1 MLRPNVS
8 HCVQENEVHYNP
20 LVDPR
25 LILKYNVADASN
37 PTELYRYFEGE
48 STAALLF
55 DNVEIDGVNVSIA
68 DLDAAEGMYQ
78 LSVGEHTVKYTLKD
92 ETSIE
97 GGTFWR
103 VENISTV
110 SIPNSVTTIGERA
123 FSRCSS
129 LTSITIP
136 NSVTSIGNYA
146 FSVSGLTS
154 ITIPESVT
162 YIGGY
167 AFEYCSRLTSIEIPN
182 SFTGIV
188 YGMFSNCSRL
198 TSADIPNSVIYIG
211 DYAFEG
217 CTGLTSITIPNG
229 VSTISDHAFERCT
242 GLTTIDIPNSVTD
255 IGKYAFNGCTGLTS
269 ITISNGVSTISDHAF
284 LNCTGLTS
292 ITIPNS
298 VTSIAY
304 CTFENCT
311 GLTSIT
317 IPNSVTSIGSNAFE
331 GCTALTKLL
340 SLATKPPK
348 CGTNALNDINKQNC
362 TLTIPEGTLS
372 KYQAADQWKDFLF
385 IEEKDLSS
393 INTITTDDGTKLEI
407 KETYDLNGH
416 KITGLKRGLNIVKM
430 SDGTAKKIV
439 VK

>member
-1 MLRPNVS
+1 MKQKLFSLLLAIAASVGTMFASTKIGDLYYNLNATK
-8 HCVQENEVHYNP
+8 QTAEV
-20 LVDPR
+20 
-25 LILKYNVADASN
+25 
-37 PTELYRYFEGE
+37 T
-48 STAALLF
+48 
-55 DNVEIDGVNVSIA
+55 
-68 DLDAAEGMYQ
+68 YQ
-78 LSVGEHTVKYTLKD
+78 LRWDANNYSGLITAIIPTSVTYNSTTYSV
-92 ETSIE
+92 TSI
-97 GGTFWR
+97 GD
-103 VENISTV
+103 N
-110 SIPNSVTTIGERA
+110 A
-123 FSRCSS
+123 FAKCTG
-129 LTSITIP
+129 LTSVTIP
-136 NSVTSIGNYA
+136 NSVTSIGMQA
-146 FSVSGLTS
+146 FCDCSGLTS
-154 ITIPESVT
+154 ITIGSGVT
-162 YIGGY
+162 SCGQ
-167 AFEYCSRLTSIEIPN
+167 N
-182 SFTGIV
+182 
-188 YGMFSNCSRL
+188 
-198 TSADIPNSVIYIG
+198 
-211 DYAFEG
+211 
-217 CTGLTSITIPNG
+217 
-229 VSTISDHAFERCT
+229 
-242 GLTTIDIPNSVTD
+242 
-255 IGKYAFNGCTGLTS
+255 AFNGCTSLTAVHISDLAAWCNISCYYGGSSPLECAHNLYLNGELVTDLIIPNGFTSIGGAAFRGCSGLTS
-269 ITISNGVSTISDHAF
+269 V
-284 LNCTGLTS
+284 
-292 ITIPNS
+292 TIPNS